1 MDRIISCNY
10 KSVLSFQFDILC
22 LINPLSQFTFLPM
35 SFEYIKYSF
44 QNMLMPVNK
53 MFCSLQCHERISR
66 FSENMRIKYLL

>member
-1 MDRIISCNY
+1 MDRIISYNY

-44 QNMLMPVNK
+44 QN
-53 MFCSLQCHERISR
+53 
-66 FSENMRIKYLL
+66 